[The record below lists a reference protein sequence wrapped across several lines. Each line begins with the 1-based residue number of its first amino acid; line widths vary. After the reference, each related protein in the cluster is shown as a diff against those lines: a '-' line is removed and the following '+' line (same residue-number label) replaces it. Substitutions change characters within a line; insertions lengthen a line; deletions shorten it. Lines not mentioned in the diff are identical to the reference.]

1 MLDRDYRDIV
11 TGLVLTLIGGF
22 AALYAAQHYSLG
34 TVSRMGPAMVPVS
47 LGVILAGFG
56 LSIAIPGFFKKGE
69 TVTVPFR
76 PLLVISASILA
87 FAFSIETLGLVP
99 AVFLT
104 VVIAT
109 FCEKRVPLARAGLL
123 GAAMAFMTWLIFI
136 LGLGLPIQSFDW
148 PF

>member
-1 MLDRDYRDIV
+1 MLDRDYRDIF
-11 TGLVLTLIGGF
+11 TGLILALVGGL

-34 TVSRMGPAMVPVS
+34 TVTRMGPAMVPVS

-56 LSIAIPGFFKKGE
+56 LAIAIPGFRRKGE
-69 TVTVPFR
+69 AIALPFR

-87 FAFSIETLGLVP
+87 FTFTIETLGLVP

-109 FCEKRVPLARAGLL
+109 FCETRVPLVRAVLL
-123 GAAMAFMTWLIFI
+123 GAAMAFMTWVIFI
-136 LGLGLPIQSFDW
+136 LGLALPMHSFDW